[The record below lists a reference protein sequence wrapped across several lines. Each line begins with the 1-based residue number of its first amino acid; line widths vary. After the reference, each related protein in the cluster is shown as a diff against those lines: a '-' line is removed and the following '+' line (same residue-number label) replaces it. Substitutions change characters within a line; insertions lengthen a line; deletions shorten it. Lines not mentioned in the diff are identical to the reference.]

1 MQAMHTGQYRLGY
14 ARPMTELEKGPRGLR
29 RGRGARERILSAS
42 QQLFRDQGINR
53 TGMDQLCAV
62 AEVSKRTLYQH
73 FPGKD
78 ELIAEHLRR
87 FDPDIL
93 PEVFDRTDL
102 TPRERLLAAFDIHSP
117 LCPFI
122 AAAVEIHDPG
132 HPARVYARDYK
143 QAVAARL
150 TETAREAGAT
160 NPEQLGEQLA
170 LLLDGASARSRVLNT
185 STFSTAA
192 AIAAV
197 LIDNA
202 IPSGSGA
209 ARRRDG
215 PFVNLALRGQSG
227 KQVPCDVPDDVDD
240 HLGRELGVGVV
251 ELRRQVRHAHRLR
264 VFDEA
269 RPDRRAQS
277 ADRLVDE
284 VVVQRPF
291 GHGLRLDGYPR
302 VGITRR
308 VACQQVLEG
317 AGRGVALG
325 ERISESPGLAQG
337 RDQRGVT
344 VFVVDTPNL
353 ARPTATP
360 GSRERGSRSGRT

>member
-1 MQAMHTGQYRLGY
+1 MHTGQYHLGY
-14 ARPMTELEKGPRGLR
+14 ARSMTEFEKGPRGQR

-42 QQLFRDQGINR
+42 QQLFREQGING

-62 AEVSKRTLYQH
+62 AGVSKRTLYQH

-93 PEVFDRTDL
+93 PEVFNRTDL
-102 TPRERLLAAFDIHSP
+102 TPRERLLAGFDVHVP

-122 AAAVEIHDPG
+122 AAAVEIPDPG

-143 QAVAARL
+143 KAFAARL

-170 LLLDGASARSRVLNT
+170 LLLDGASARSRVLDT

-202 IPSGSGA
+202 
-209 ARRRDG
+209 
-215 PFVNLALRGQSG
+215 L
-227 KQVPCDVPDDVDD
+227 
-240 HLGRELGVGVV
+240 
-251 ELRRQVRHAHRLR
+251 
-264 VFDEA
+264 
-269 RPDRRAQS
+269 
-277 ADRLVDE
+277 
-284 VVVQRPF
+284 
-291 GHGLRLDGYPR
+291 
-302 VGITRR
+302 
-308 VACQQVLEG
+308 
-317 AGRGVALG
+317 
-325 ERISESPGLAQG
+325 
-337 RDQRGVT
+337 
-344 VFVVDTPNL
+344 
-353 ARPTATP
+353 PTATVPP
-360 GSRERGSRSGRT
+360 GAS